1 MTCVSYWKN
10 GQQILVKEVWNY
22 IRLHLCNSKLRKS
35 NTATTDLSVSDREKR
50 LLKLLIV
57 LNLTLD
63 SGEIN

>member
-1 MTCVSYWKN
+1 MICVSYWKN
-10 GQQILVKEVWNY
+10 GQQILVKEVSNY
-22 IRLHLCNSKLRKS
+22 IRVHPCNSKLRKS

-57 LNLTLD
+57 LNLRLD

>member
-22 IRLHLCNSKLRKS
+22 IRVHLCNSKLRKS

-57 LNLTLD
+57 LNLRLD

>member
-22 IRLHLCNSKLRKS
+22 IRVYLCNSKLRKS

-57 LNLTLD
+57 LNLSLD
-63 SGEIN
+63 SGEI

>member
-22 IRLHLCNSKLRKS
+22 IRVHLCNSELRKS

-57 LNLTLD
+57 LNLRLG

>member
-22 IRLHLCNSKLRKS
+22 IRVYLCNSKLRKS

-57 LNLTLD
+57 LNLRLD